1 MQTVYLLCGVS
12 GVGKTWICEQVKD
25 HFEWIPQDDHFDDQ
39 VDVTLRAAKSG
50 VKPVLT
56 ECPFGER
63 ITREQLERKG
73 AKVIPVFV
81 VEDPKIVARRYES
94 REGKPLPKNAMTRAS
109 TIIERVREWRA
120 FSGTANEVL
129 HHLKGLSHG

>member
-25 HFEWIPQDDHFDDQ
+25 YFEWIPQDDHFDDQ

-81 VEDPKIVARRYES
+81 VQRLSPDGMNREKES
-94 REGKPLPKNAMTRAS
+94 RFPKMR
-109 TIIERVREWRA
+109 
-120 FSGTANEVL
+120 
-129 HHLKGLSHG
+129 